1 MPFKEKEDES
11 NNQATLRASIKND
24 YFKSITKTID
34 KINSAKNKLDMDRSD
49 ELVFVLFSLIHYK
62 DPGLRASATRLL
74 AHLYNQTRTLGKTLC
89 NLQIIE
95 DKNPRNYLRARDHSY
110 MLDTIGDTI
119 EKWYDNEDSP
129 EMAKLVGIL
138 NKIYSSLFHGKT
150 KKDIDQFDLNQLSL
164 PGNDLRQIR
173 AQRSNKF
180 QGRKNKVSPSMLNIK
195 PQGNLTDIHQYMIDS
210 YEEKLDNFEQDLLRN
225 TGIINSL
232 VNMALF
238 DVETETDE
246 RANPSSLLIMRKI
259 YRILAKTCVNNEKN
273 KEEVSQFMEPL
284 ILKHF
289 QNEPDFNT
297 VFLIREVVLNNKSIL
312 LNDLKVSKISRMLSV
327 SADYLGNEDIEK
339 SYILQIM
346 ADMVKYNEFILMKN
360 QNSVLTLV
368 ISKEFGKIRVQ
379 FDNHQELEA
388 ELAAKA
394 KNKMLNKQLRMIES
408 KKILVIPNEVC
419 YVVAYVN
426 LLTACSEGKNTFS
439 ENICQNLINL
449 E

>member
-1 MPFKEKEDES
+1 
-11 NNQATLRASIKND
+11 
-24 YFKSITKTID
+24 
-34 KINSAKNKLDMDRSD
+34 
-49 ELVFVLFSLIHYK
+49 
-62 DPGLRASATRLL
+62 
-74 AHLYNQTRTLGKTLC
+74 
-89 NLQIIE
+89 
-95 DKNPRNYLRARDHSY
+95 
-110 MLDTIGDTI
+110 
-119 EKWYDNEDSP
+119 
-129 EMAKLVGIL
+129 
-138 NKIYSSLFHGKT
+138 
-150 KKDIDQFDLNQLSL
+150 
-164 PGNDLRQIR
+164 
-173 AQRSNKF
+173 
-180 QGRKNKVSPSMLNIK
+180 
-195 PQGNLTDIHQYMIDS
+195 
-210 YEEKLDNFEQDLLRN
+210 
-225 TGIINSL
+225 
-232 VNMALF
+232 
-238 DVETETDE
+238 
-246 RANPSSLLIMRKI
+246 
-259 YRILAKTCVNNEKN
+259 
-273 KEEVSQFMEPL
+273 
-284 ILKHF
+284 
-289 QNEPDFNT
+289 
-297 VFLIREVVLNNKSIL
+297 
-312 LNDLKVSKISRMLSV
+312 MLSV